1 MKRLI
6 TSALPYVNNVPHLG
20 NIIGAVLSAD
30 VYARYCRAQGYPTRY
45 ICATDEYGT
54 ATENRA
60 REEGLSPKEICD
72 KYHQIHK
79 EVYQAFNISFDFFG
93 RTSHPEHI
101 EVTQGIFNDLEA
113 QGNVIEQVSE
123 QTYCE
128 HDKMFLADRYVEGVC
143 PHCNY
148 DGARGDQCDQC
159 GKLLQTTELIEP
171 KCKVCGQTPVRKTTN
186 HLYIDLPKLGD
197 KLNQFLDTSSK
208 VGHWSTNASSTTQ
221 GWLDRGLMARPITR
235 DLQWGV
241 PVPKEG
247 FESKVFYVW
256 FDAPIGYI
264 SATKRGFPDDW
275 QDWWLAPESTELYQ
289 FMAKDNIP
297 FHTVVFPAS
306 LIGTGKNWTL
316 LHHISSTE
324 YLKYEGGKFSKSRN
338 IGIFGNDVLKLKDK
352 IAIDLWRFYLL
363 YNRPEKSDANF
374 TWEGFVEDVN
384 SNFIDNIGNLLNRV
398 LVFYHKNFTGPLGL
412 VQDPKQTEFLKE
424 IASLGKQALEEL
436 EAVHLRE
443 GLRQVLAIG
452 RLGNKHFHDAA
463 PWKLIKE
470 DRSAAKEVLVT
481 LSCLLVDVGRLLL
494 PFMPETAERILAM
507 FGQSDFDFA
516 QVGEWGGLAE
526 VTPGEPEILFKKLDP
541 KEIVSLGEQFSGV
554 RGLENEEQPVDPL
567 EAWAKVEMKVGKI
580 IEISLHPDAERLYVE
595 KIDLGGGEIRTIVS
609 GLVSYY
615 QPEELLGKQVLVA
628 SNLKPATLRGVLSE
642 GMVLAVQKR
651 KKLEVLFLPE
661 APLGALATLQGEDPQ
676 LKTEQITIDEFFEAP
691 VKAKDHQCQLG
702 DVPLVVDGKLLQTV
716 TLPNGNLG

>member
-30 VYARYCRAQGYPTRY
+30 VYARYCRAKGYPTRY

-72 KYHQIHK
+72 KYHAIHA
-79 EVYQAFNISFDFFG
+79 EVYKAFNISFDYFG

-101 EVTQGIFNDLEA
+101 EVTQEIFKNLET
-113 QGNVIEQVSE
+113 QGYIVEQISE

-128 HDKMFLADRYVEGVC
+128 HDQMFLADRYVEGTC
-143 PHCNY
+143 PHCGY

-159 GKLLQTTELIEP
+159 GKLLQTTELVDP

-186 HLYIDLPKLGD
+186 HLYIDLPKLEG
-197 KLNQFLDTSSK
+197 KLGSFLEKSSED
-208 VGHWSTNASSTTQ
+208 GHWSGNAKSTTQ
-221 GWLDRGLMARPITR
+221 GWIDRGLLARPITR
-235 DLQWGV
+235 DLEWGV
-241 PVPKEG
+241 PVPKVG

-264 SATKRGFPDDW
+264 SATKRGFPEDW
-275 QDWWLAPESTELYQ
+275 KEWWLEPETTQLYQ

-297 FHTVVFPAS
+297 FHTVVFPAA
-306 LIGTGKNWTL
+306 LMGTGQNWTL
-316 LHHISSTE
+316 LHHINSTE
-324 YLKYEGGKFSKSRN
+324 YLNYEGGKFSKSRN
-338 IGIFGNDVLKLKDK
+338 VGVFGSDVLELQER
-352 IAIDLWRFYLL
+352 IPIDLWRFYLV

-374 TWEGFVEDVN
+374 TWEGFVEDIN

-398 LVFYHKNFTGPLGL
+398 LVFYNKNFSGPLGP
-412 VQDPKQTEFLKE
+412 VTDPNQIKFLE
-424 IASLGKQALEEL
+424 EVSSMGKQALEEL

-470 DRSAAKEVLVT
+470 DEAAAKQVLVS
-481 LSCLLVDVGRLLL
+481 LSCLLVEVARLLQ
-494 PFMPETAERILAM
+494 PFMPDTAKRILGL
-507 FGQSDFDFA
+507 FEQVDSDYSSVGQWS
-516 QVGEWGGLAE
+516 GLESATPKPAE
-526 VTPGEPEILFKKLDP
+526 IIFKKLDP
-541 KEIVSLGEQFSGV
+541 KEIVPLGEAYGGK
-554 RGLENEEQPVDPL
+554 RDLENNPKPIDPK
-567 EAWAKVEMKVGKI
+567 EAWEKVEMKVGEI
-580 IEISLHPDAERLYVE
+580 IEIAPHPNAERLYVE
-595 KIDLGGGEIRTIVS
+595 KVDMGNGEIRNIVS

-615 QPEELLGKQVLVA
+615 QPEELLGKRVLVA
-628 SNLKPATLRGVLSE
+628 SNLSPAKLRGVLSE

-651 KKLEVLFLPE
+651 KKLEVIFMPD
-661 APLGALATLQGEDPQ
+661 APLGSVAYLEGDEPLAKPEL
-676 LKTEQITIDEFFEAP
+676 ISIDEFFAAP
-691 VKAKDHQCQLG
+691 VKVADHQCRLSGIPLMVAGTAVCTTTLVSGDLG
-702 DVPLVVDGKLLQTV
+702 
-716 TLPNGNLG
+716 